1 MIDIES
7 PKEKKIENFVKLIL
21 QKEAF
26 IDSNILLNEISENN
40 IGFTSLNE
48 IDPKEKILL
57 TNALKIY
64 IDGGL

>member
-21 QKEAF
+21 QKEAY
-26 IDSNILLNEISENN
+26 IDSNIILKEISENN

-48 IDPKEKILL
+48 IDPKEKI
-57 TNALKIY
+57 I
-64 IDGGL
+64 